1 MRMLSGRTDNFK
13 PVCIR
18 SNIWKSAAEIQIMRM
33 AMKQQEIKR
42 LVSKMSLEEKAGL
55 CSGMDF
61 WHTKE
66 IKRLGVPAI
75 RLSDGPHGV
84 RKVSLDK
91 GLDESLPATCF
102 PTEAAMGSSWDKT
115 LLAEVGRA
123 IGREAQA
130 QGVQLVLGPG
140 LNMKRSPL
148 CGRNFEY
155 YSEDPVLTAELA
167 AAFVEGMQDQGVG
180 ACVKHF
186 AVNNQETDRMRIDA
200 IVAERALR
208 EIYLS
213 AFEKVIKKALPMAVM
228 AAYNKINGEYCN
240 QNRSLLYDVLQ
251 KEWNFKGFTVSDWGA
266 IDDRVRALNA
276 GLHLQMPFDGGI
288 SDKKI
293 IQAVKEGKIEQ
304 DHLDDI
310 LVRLLHNVF
319 WAHENKKQNA
329 DADYTMHHTLA
340 RKAAAESIV
349 LLKNERDILPIET
362 QKYKNILVAGAFA
375 KHPRFQGS
383 GSSQINPTHVDIPY
397 DEIKKAAGDSYTLQY
412 AQGYSLEDKQDETLI
427 QEACTLAR
435 NADIVVVLA
444 GLPDL
449 YESEGYDR
457 EHLDLPT
464 AHNTLI
470 AELAKV
476 HSSVVVVLQNGSAL
490 TMPWLDEVEAV
501 LETWLGGQAV
511 GGAIADVL
519 FGKVNPCGKLAESFA
534 RRLEHTPAF
543 LNWPGRES
551 RVHYGEGIFIG
562 YRYYEKKEIDP
573 LFAFGHGLSYTSFE
587 YSKIKTDKNSL
598 DENDTLNITCS
609 IKNKGNKAGKEV
621 VQLYLGFEPA
631 RQQHPLKRLSAF
643 RKIELQPGEQKEV
656 GFTLG
661 FSDFAY
667 YSARHSKWI
676 CESGVYKLSVGSSSR
691 DIRLCQTI
699 KLHTPQAEN
708 IKLSKDSTFKEW
720 LQHPQGKELIKP
732 LIDAMLYVLGVT
744 DEAASEQKQLDLVRN
759 LAADIPI
766 CRMSQFSQGK
776 ITEQMIADVVKNVS
790 R

>member
-1 MRMLSGRTDNFK
+1 
-13 PVCIR
+13 
-18 SNIWKSAAEIQIMRM
+18 
-33 AMKQQEIKR
+33 MKKQE
-42 LVSKMSLEEKAGL
+42 LVQLVHKMSLEEKAGL
-55 CSGMDF
+55 CSGLDF

-66 IKRLGVPAI
+66 IKRLGIPAI
-75 RLSDGPHGV
+75 RMSDGPHGV

-91 GLDESLPATCF
+91 GLDKSLPATCF
-102 PTEAAMGSSWDKT
+102 PTEAALGSSWDPE
-115 LLAEVGRA
+115 LLGEVGRA

-155 YSEDPVLTAELA
+155 YAEDPVLTAELA
-167 AAFVEGMQDQGVG
+167 AAFVEGMQSQGVG

-200 IVAERALR
+200 VLSGRALR

-213 AFEKVIKKALPMAVM
+213 AFEKVIRKAQPMAVM

-240 QNRSLLYDVLQ
+240 QSRRLLCDILQ
-251 KEWNFKGFTVSDWGA
+251 KEWNFKGFVVSDWGA
-266 IDDRVRALNA
+266 VDDRVPALNA

-288 SDKKI
+288 SDRKI
-293 IQAVKEGKIEQ
+293 VRAVEQ
-304 DHLDDI
+304 GRIKQEHLDNM
-310 LVRLLHNVF
+310 LLQLLHNIF
-319 WAHENKKQNA
+319 WAHENKKQGTV
-329 DADYTMHHTLA
+329 ADYDAHHMLA
-340 RKAAAESIV
+340 RRAAAESSV
-349 LLKNERDILPIET
+349 LLKNEHNALPIEP

-375 KHPRFQGS
+375 EHPRFQGS
-383 GSSQINPTHVDIPY
+383 GSSQINPTHADIPFA
-397 DEIKKAAGDSYTLQY
+397 EIKKTAGDSYTLTFARGY
-412 AQGYSLEDKQDETLI
+412 APDDKQDEALI
-427 QEACTLAR
+427 EQACALAR
-435 NADIVVVLA
+435 DADIVVVLA

-457 EHLDLPT
+457 VHLDLPA

-476 HSSVVVVLQNGSAL
+476 HSNVVVVLQNGSAV
-490 TMPWLDEVEAV
+490 TMPWLDQVAAV
-501 LETWLGGQAV
+501 LEAWLGGQAV

-534 RRLEHTPAF
+534 QKLAHTPAF
-543 LNWPGRES
+543 LNWPGRDS
-551 RVHYGEGIFIG
+551 RVDYGEGIFIG

-587 YSKIKTDKNSL
+587 YGRLKTDKTAL
-598 DENDTLNITCS
+598 GENDTLNVTCS
-609 IKNKGNKAGKEV
+609 IKNTGKRAGKEV
-621 VQLYLGFEPA
+621 AQLYLGFETS
-631 RQQHPLKRLSAF
+631 RQQHPLKTLAGF

-656 GFTLG
+656 SFTLG

-667 YSARHSKWI
+667 YSAGQSKWI

-691 DIRLCQTI
+691 DIRLCESVELI
-699 KLHTPQAEN
+699 ASQAEN
-708 IKLSKDSTFKEW
+708 MKLSKDSTFKEW
-720 LQHPQGKELIKP
+720 LQHPEGKELIKP

-744 DEAASEQKQLDLVRN
+744 DEAAGEQKQLELVRN

-766 CRMSQFSQGK
+766 GRMSQFSQGK
-776 ITEQMIADVVKNVS
+776 ITEQMIDDVVKKVKQ
-790 R
+790 